1 MVRYFNSMSERIP
14 MPWYEIGID
23 PKRAPDGKDTL
34 IRMIQRSWELSG
46 KPQGFALLG
55 THKTPDERF
64 DVYYLTPACQ
74 DPINEHSGGF
84 FTFWQVVPTNK
95 KPVRA
100 FLGVLVG
107 DLNALALLD

>member
-1 MVRYFNSMSERIP
+1 MVRPLPSLKGFP

-23 PKRAPDGKDTL
+23 PKRAPDGRDTL
-34 IRMIQRSWELSG
+34 IRMTQRIWELSG

-95 KPVRA
+95 KPARA
-100 FLGVLVG
+100 FLGVVVG
-107 DLNALALLD
+107 DLNALA